1 MCRILLTWADLL
13 SHRATTLEYNRL
25 RRRGWQPLATN
36 IIKLPTPATERHAA
50 ADETATNGNGS
61 DTPVATNSGGD
72 ANIAT
77 PPTEDGRNFT
87 PTDGQ
92 GTERLGTSG

>member
-1 MCRILLTWADLL
+1 L
-13 SHRATTLEYNRL
+13 SHRATTLQYDRL

-36 IIKLPTPATERHAA
+36 IIKLPTPAMEERAA
-50 ADETATNGNGS
+50 ADETATNGNGY
-61 DTPVATNSGGD
+61 DTPAATNSGGD

-77 PPTEDGRNFT
+77 LPTEDGRKFS
-87 PTDGQ
+87 PADGQ